1 MSFSGEVK
9 EELSQKVST
18 ARHCQIA
25 ELAAIMGMCG
35 GVVITSGDRYRVKI
49 QTDNLPVARKCFT
62 LLQKIF
68 NIEPEVSIRQHQKP
82 QKTRIYNVLVP
93 KHEDALRVL
102 QALKLI
108 DGHMEIR
115 ENLTAAD
122 NILLQRTCC
131 KRAFIRGAFL
141 STGSMSDPNKSDH
154 FEIVCSS
161 EAKARQI
168 QELIGSF
175 DMDAKIVC
183 RKRYFV
189 VYLKEGA
196 QIVDLLNVMEAHVA
210 LMDLENVRILKEM
223 RNSVNRKVNCETAN
237 IHKTVSAAVK
247 QTEDIRYLKA
257 AGGFSDLSEELLET
271 ADLRLENPEASLKE
285 LGLMHNPPIGKSGVN
300 HRLRKLSNLAE
311 TLRGSK
317 EEHYYD

>member
-141 STGSMSDPNKSDH
+141 STGSMSDPNKSYH

-196 QIVDLLNVMEAHVA
+196 QIVDLLNVM
-210 LMDLENVRILKEM
+210 
-223 RNSVNRKVNCETAN
+223 
-237 IHKTVSAAVK
+237 
-247 QTEDIRYLKA
+247 EDIRYLKA

>member
-1 MSFSGEVK
+1 MSFSSEVK
-9 EELSQKVST
+9 EELSEQIASG
-18 ARHCQIA
+18 RHCRLA
-25 ELAAIMGMCG
+25 ETAAILSLCG
-35 GVVITSGDRYRVKI
+35 KIVITENDRYCVKI
-49 QTDNLPVARKCFT
+49 QTENLAVARKYFT
-62 LLQKIF
+62 LLRKTF
-68 NIEPEVSIRQHQKP
+68 NIRAEVSVRKSREVRFYSVIVSKDPEARRLLGETCLLDEDGNVSECMSPMHHRLLRQ
-82 QKTRIYNVLVP
+82 N
-93 KHEDALRVL
+93 
-102 QALKLI
+102 
-108 DGHMEIR
+108 
-115 ENLTAAD
+115 
-122 NILLQRTCC
+122 CC
-131 KRAFIRGAFL
+131 RRAFIRGAFL
-141 STGSMSDPNKSDH
+141 AVGSVSDPEKSYH

>member
-1 MSFSGEVK
+1 MSFSGKIK
-9 EELSQKVST
+9 EELAQHYAK
-18 ARHCQIA
+18 ARHCNLA
-25 ELAAIMGMCG
+25 ELSALVHM
-35 GVVITSGDRYRVKI
+35 SGSFEKDGYGRCILKLH
-49 QTDNLPVARKCFT
+49 TENDGVARKCFT

-141 STGSMSDPNKSDH
+141 STGSMSDPNKSYH

-237 IHKTVSAAVK
+237 INKTVSAAVK
-247 QTEDIRYLKA
+247 QLADITYIRDTVGLDYLPEL
-257 AGGFSDLSEELLET
+257 LSEV
-271 ADLRLENPEASLKE
+271 AQVRLEMPDATLKE
-285 LGLMHNPPIGKSGVN
+285 LGENLSHPVGKSGVN
-300 HRLRKLSNLAE
+300 HRLRKISAVAE
-311 TLRGSK
+311 SLR
-317 EEHYYD
+317 EERGE

>member
-1 MSFSGEVK
+1 MSFSSEVK
-9 EELSQKVST
+9 EELSQKIST

-35 GVVITSGDRYRVKI
+35 GVMISSGDRYRVKI
-49 QTDNLPVARKCFT
+49 QTENLTVARKCFT
-62 LLQKIF
+62 LFQKIF
-68 NIEPEVSIRQHQKP
+68 NIETEVAVCQSQIPKKARLYTVVVK
-82 QKTRIYNVLVP
+82 

-108 DGHMEIR
+108 DEHMEIK
-115 ENLTAAD
+115 ENLSAAD
-122 NILLQRTCC
+122 NLILQRTCC

-141 STGSMSDPNKSDH
+141 SAGSMSDPTKSYH
-154 FEIVCSS
+154 FEIVCAS
-161 EAKARQI
+161 EAKARQL
-168 QELIGSF
+168 QDLIGSF
-175 DMDAKIVC
+175 AMDAKIVC
-183 RKRYFV
+183 RKKYFV

-210 LMDLENVRILKEM
+210 LMNLENVRIFKEM

-247 QTEDIRYLKA
+247 QIEDIKFLKA
-257 AGGFSDLSEELLET
+257 SSGFSDLSEELAET
-271 ADLRLENPEASLKE
+271 AQLRLENPDASLKE
-285 LGLMHNPPIGKSGVN
+285 LGLLHNPPIGKSGVN

-317 EEHYYD
+317 EE